1 MFVSKRRELRLGG
14 AIASFE
20 SVQAKD
26 GEKCFV
32 YSPKLLVGE
41 MAGEFPESSG
51 VYRPDLFDQDL
62 GGLTGDLRFG
72 TE

>member
-1 MFVSKRRELRLGG
+1 
-14 AIASFE
+14 
-20 SVQAKD
+20 VQAKD

-51 VYRPDLFDQDL
+51 VYRADLFDQDL